1 MSWITLKLKNAS
13 NNFTNIFQVFEIPI
27 TVVRPEPLIM
37 EPRPHIEH
45 KNVGFIPGDI
55 KRHFIKTP
63 MDATWAVVRV
73 RSEEKNVTGKKL
85 NFNHRGHP

>member
-73 RSEEKNVTGKKL
+73 RSEEKNVTGKNL
-85 NFNHRGHP
+85 NFNPRGHP

>member
-73 RSEEKNVTGKKL
+73 RSEEKNVTGKIL

>member
-1 MSWITLKLKNAS
+1 M
-13 NNFTNIFQVFEIPI
+13 
-27 TVVRPEPLIM
+27 VRPEPLIM

-73 RSEEKNVTGKKL
+73 RSEEKNATGKIL
-85 NFNHRGHP
+85 SLYRGPL

>member
-1 MSWITLKLKNAS
+1 M
-13 NNFTNIFQVFEIPI
+13 
-27 TVVRPEPLIM
+27 VRPEPLIM

-73 RSEEKNVTGKKL
+73 RSEEKNATGKNH
-85 NFNHRGHP
+85 NFNHNHRQGRR

>member
-73 RSEEKNVTGKKL
+73 RSEEKNVTGKNL
-85 NFNHRGHP
+85 DFNHRGHP

>member
-1 MSWITLKLKNAS
+1 
-13 NNFTNIFQVFEIPI
+13 
-27 TVVRPEPLIM
+27 M

-73 RSEEKNVTGKKL
+73 RSEEKNVTGK
-85 NFNHRGHP
+85 NHNVNHNH

>member
-1 MSWITLKLKNAS
+1 MSWITLKLKNAA

-73 RSEEKNVTGKKL
+73 RSEEKNVTGKNL